1 MAVKVGGGPDI
12 DFNPRLRTAVINAR
26 AQSMPKDNIDRA
38 IKKASGG
45 GGADYSET
53 TFEGYGPDGVAVF
66 VECATDNNTRTV
78 ANIRMHFNKNGGSL
92 GKDGCLQFM
101 FDHKGV
107 FVLALNDNQ
116 DPDELMLEL
125 IEAGADDYE
134 VEENNMTVYTEM
146 TSFGAVQKQ
155 LAEMNIEP
163 IEAGLQ
169 RIPSMFKALSNE
181 NLATFMK
188 LIDTLEDDDDVQ
200 KVYHNAEIDDEA
212 LEAYFS

>member
-1 MAVKVGGGPDI
+1 MKVGGGPDP

-26 AQSMPKDNIDRA
+26 SQSMPKDNIDRA
-38 IKKASGG
+38 IKKASGAG
-45 GGADYSET
+45 GEDYNES

-78 ANIRMHFNKNGGSL
+78 ANIRMHFNKNAGSL

-107 FVLALNDNQ
+107 FVINLSEEVDA
-116 DPDELMLEL
+116 DELMLEL

-134 VEENNMTVYTEM
+134 VEEQKMTVYTEM
-146 TSFGAVQKQ
+146 INFGSVQKQ
-155 LAEMNIEP
+155 LSEMKIEP
-163 IEAGLQ
+163 SEAGLM
-169 RIPSMFKALSNE
+169 RIPSMYKTLSTD

-200 KVYHNAEIDDEA
+200 KVYHNADIDEAA